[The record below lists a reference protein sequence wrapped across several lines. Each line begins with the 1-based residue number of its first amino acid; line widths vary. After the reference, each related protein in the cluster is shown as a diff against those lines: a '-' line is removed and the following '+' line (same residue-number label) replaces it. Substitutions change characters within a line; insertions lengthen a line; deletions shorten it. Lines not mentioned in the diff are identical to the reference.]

1 MNTPLNVFNYPSNA
15 SEIDI
20 LEDSISYNQMGID
33 TIELV
38 AKYETLMNIVK
49 RNHLNVTMLDKRQK
63 HHKKALE
70 RVLKGRTTDNKTRLK
85 EEDFKP
91 IVERIELPKVKPK
104 DKGFYITIIRNI
116 PLLFD
121 IATHRKKAKDSYCLI
136 ILAGLHQPSKR
147 ISSESV
153 KIIKRI
159 LNRKTFRV
167 HRIDIAIDT
176 KDKQPINY
184 RRSKEFEAD
193 LLPYSKD
200 GVTLE
205 KTSLYINNIDHSNIN
220 KVLYYDK
227 YKKQC
232 DKQRK
237 EKIDDSLKDW
247 KRLEFILKFD
257 VTQREN
263 RGFRN
268 YIDSTNF
275 INDLDFIDDVAEKAG
290 VKSYKSDYLIYQL
303 NSLID
308 NRFLNNKESKK
319 QFNSEEALK
328 RFNRSDSRRFR
339 IDLLENKRLSE
350 KLSKEHGFE
359 IAFE

>member
-1 MNTPLNVFNYPSNA
+1 MNTPLNVINYPSNA
-15 SEIDI
+15 CEIDI
-20 LEDSISYNQMGID
+20 SEDSISYNQMGID

-38 AKYETLMNIVK
+38 ANYNTLIKMI
-49 RNHLNVTMLDKRQK
+49 DKNNLIIK
-63 HHKKALE
+63 KVDEVNADYKKALN
-70 RVLKGRTTDNKTRLK
+70 GKTKEDKRRLTPN
-85 EEDFKP
+85 DFTP
-91 IVERIELPKVKPK
+91 IVERVELPKVNPK
-104 DKGFYITIIRNI
+104 DKGFYITVIRNI
-116 PLLFD
+116 PSLFD
-121 IATHRKKAKDSYCLI
+121 VATHHKKAKDSFCMVTF
-136 ILAGLHQPSKR
+136 AGLHQPSNR
-147 ISSESV
+147 INSDAM
-153 KIIKRI
+153 KIISKFLKRRAFK
-159 LNRKTFRV
+159 L

-184 RRSKEFEAD
+184 GRLKDFKAD
-193 LLPYSKD
+193 LMPYSNH
-200 GVTLE
+200 GVKLE
-205 KTSLYINNIDHSNIN
+205 RTSLYINNIDHSNID
-220 KVLYYDK
+220 KVVYYDK

-232 DKQRK
+232 YKQGK
-237 EKIDDSLKDW
+237 EKIDESLKDW
-247 KRLEFILKFD
+247 KRLEFTLTFD

-275 INDLDFIDDVAEKAG
+275 INDLDFIDDAAEKAG
-290 VKSYKSDYLIYQL
+290 VKSYKNDYLIYQL

-308 NRFLNNKESKK
+308 NRFMNNKESKK

-359 IAFE
+359 IVFE